1 MAEAKKYSG
10 GCHCG
15 RVAFDAEVD
24 LSKTMTC
31 NCSHCSKRG
40 FVLSFIPP
48 AQFSLKSGGDDLVE
62 YKFNKHV
69 IAHLFC
75 PTCGIHSFARGVM
88 PNGDPVIA
96 VNVRCLD
103 GVDIASLSPVAV
115 DGRSF

>member
-1 MAEAKKYSG
+1 MMESKKYSG

-15 RVAFDAEVD
+15 RVSFDAEVD

-40 FVLSFIPP
+40 FILSFIPP
-48 AQFSLKSGGDDLVE
+48 SQFALKSGGDDLVE

-69 IAHLFC
+69 ISHLFC
-75 PTCGIHSFARGVM
+75 PICGVHSFARGTM
-88 PNGDPVIA
+88 PSGEPVVA

-103 GVDIASLSPVAV
+103 GVDIASLNPAAV